1 MANNKSGKTALLLVD
16 LQREFCGP
24 GVGGSAFSQRVQNV
38 VVPAASSLL
47 RAARKSSS
55 TEVCHVIVEGRT
67 LDGRDMGI
75 DYRECG
81 ISVPL
86 GSPGAAPCDARL
98 ARRPNEIVLRKTTS
112 SVFNSCSAEQLL
124 RNLEISHLVV
134 AGVMSDC
141 CVEATVRHAADLGF
155 WVTVVEDGCAALDA
169 AAHKATMSALG
180 GYGNVRILSAAA
192 AAAEL
197 DAAPTQYTLNLSVLA
212 ARFAVVR
219 LPPASRI
226 PAWAA
231 RALDTADGGLVA
243 IARTAAELSIVAP
256 ENSLESGKG
265 SAPVAEQKFELGWR
279 VLRVEGP
286 LDFALVGILANLATK
301 LAEAGVSIFAISTFD
316 TDYILVKE
324 DVLGKACAAL
334 EGAGHC
340 VARPARL

>member
-1 MANNKSGKTALLLVD
+1 M
-16 LQREFCGP
+16 
-24 GVGGSAFSQRVQNV
+24 
-38 VVPAASSLL
+38 
-47 RAARKSSS
+47 
-55 TEVCHVIVEGRT
+55 
-67 LDGRDMGI
+67 
-75 DYRECG
+75 
-81 ISVPL
+81 
-86 GSPGAAPCDARL
+86 
-98 ARRPNEIVLRKTTS
+98 
-112 SVFNSCSAEQLL
+112 
-124 RNLEISHLVV
+124 
-134 AGVMSDC
+134 
-141 CVEATVRHAADLGF
+141 
-155 WVTVVEDGCAALDA
+155 
-169 AAHKATMSALG
+169 
-180 GYGNVRILSAAA
+180 
-192 AAAEL
+192 
-197 DAAPTQYTLNLSVLA
+197 LA